1 MSVEKEGNKAKEFI
15 REHWRELAVGTAGV
29 TAVGV
34 AVWLLSRYLRQ
45 KRTRTREEIAEFD
58 IVEASVGAGIADSPL
73 LIESGEHL
81 AQVVGEEAVSAAE
94 ELAGQ
99 VPDFRVGEAL
109 EAMSEVAKKRKR
121 LRK

>member
-1 MSVEKEGNKAKEFI
+1 MSLRKAVKKQ
-15 REHWRELAVGTAGV
+15 L
-29 TAVGV
+29 
-34 AVWLLSRYLRQ
+34 
-45 KRTRTREEIAEFD
+45 
-58 IVEASVGAGIADSPL
+58 
-73 LIESGEHL
+73 
-81 AQVVGEEAVSAAE
+81 EEAVSAAE